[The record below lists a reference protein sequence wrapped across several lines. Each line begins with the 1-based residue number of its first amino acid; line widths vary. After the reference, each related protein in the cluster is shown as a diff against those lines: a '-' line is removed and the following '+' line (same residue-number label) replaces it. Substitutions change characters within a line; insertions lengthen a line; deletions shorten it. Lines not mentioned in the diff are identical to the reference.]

1 MATYG
6 MGSSLGKMG
15 LVGQGIQQEKEST
28 AALGKAAD
36 EEQRRNI
43 ENERRE
49 RERKQQNQTLGA
61 TAGAM
66 AGATYGS
73 SIGPW
78 GTVIGAVV
86 GGLASGL
93 F

>member
-49 RERKQQNQTLGA
+49 RERKQQNQSLGA
-61 TAGAM
+61 TAGAL
-66 AGATYGS
+66 AGAQYGS
-73 SIGPW
+73 AAGPW
-78 GTVIGAVV
+78 GALVGGLV
-86 GGLASGL
+86 GGLAGGL